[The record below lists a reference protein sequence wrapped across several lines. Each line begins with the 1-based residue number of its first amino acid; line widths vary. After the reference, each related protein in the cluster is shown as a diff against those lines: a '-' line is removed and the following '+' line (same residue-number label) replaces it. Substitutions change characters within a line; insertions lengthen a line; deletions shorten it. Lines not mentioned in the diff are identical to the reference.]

1 MPKLHPSWTD
11 DDSPAGPLGLMHE
24 RMDRLV
30 SELEGEGAGQRDEV
44 LALACARDVLRAQRG
59 WASDPTFLQLL
70 EDLLDDVYDL
80 VVTAAPE
87 WRPDNAND
95 CHVQAYALLAF
106 LRAWRAASTD
116 QRPAEPRLRRELLG
130 RRHRG
135 CRGKS

>member
-106 LRAWRAASTD
+106 LRAWHAARSD
-116 QRPAEPRLRRELLG
+116 ERPAESGCRGELPA

-135 CRGKS
+135 CRGKG